1 MSNVF
6 QTCLKG
12 FKLKMMVL
20 EPKSAQLVESY
31 KELVDLFNSTSR
43 MVQKPSLS
51 SKTFVQLVKVEPQP
65 VEVRLR
71 GSQGQRWCQ
80 ALNVNS

>member
-51 SKTFVQLVKVEPQP
+51 FKTLVQQVEVQLKSNQGVIEVQRSSVKH
-65 VEVRLR
+65 
-71 GSQGQRWCQ
+71 
-80 ALNVNS
+80 